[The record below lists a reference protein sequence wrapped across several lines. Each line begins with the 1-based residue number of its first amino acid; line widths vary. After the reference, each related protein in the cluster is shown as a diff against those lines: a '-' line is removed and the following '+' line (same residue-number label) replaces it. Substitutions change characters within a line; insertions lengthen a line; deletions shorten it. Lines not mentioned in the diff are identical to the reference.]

1 MTRNEHNYWLVGAAW
16 GGTDHQDERFISEGF
31 WMLGWEDGAQP
42 ERASQIR
49 VGDRIA
55 IKRMKGKGKTGI
67 KIMHIGIVQ
76 GVILDTTKVICT
88 VKWCA
93 TNLERSI
100 AESKGCFQSIH
111 GPYTIRKE
119 SDWLRQ
125 IFHL

>member
-1 MTRNEHNYWLVGAAW
+1 MAHEHNYWLVGAAW
-16 GGTDHQDERFISEGF
+16 GGTDHQDKRFINEGF

-49 VGDRIA
+49 IGDRIA
-55 IKRMKGKGKTGI
+55 IKRMRGKGKTGI

-76 GVILDTTKVICT
+76 GIILDTTKVICT
-88 VKWCA
+88 VQWCA

-100 AESKGCFQSIH
+100 PESKGCFQSIH
-111 GPYTIRKE
+111 GPYTPQSE
-119 SDWLRQ
+119 GEWLRH